1 MESLPLDSYV
11 IDTLMRDLVGHDR
24 QPSAFLVYLYLWR
37 SSLAERGSVT
47 VALREIAENTGLSK
61 RAVQDGITRL
71 HQRKLI
77 GIKRESITAVPE
89 YTVHR
94 PWARR

>member
-1 MESLPLDSYV
+1 METLQIDSYV

-24 QPSAFLVYLYLWR
+24 QPSAFLVYLFLWR
-37 SSLAERGSVT
+37 AALERDGKVT
-47 VALREIAENTGLSK
+47 IALREIAENTGLSK

-77 GIKRESITAVPE
+77 GIARDSITAVPE
-89 YTVHR
+89 YMVYR
-94 PWARR
+94 PWVRR